1 MSRIR
6 VAMAVADDA
15 LERVQ
20 EVLASCRAVG
30 FRADSALTGVG
41 IFTGWIEAENVG
53 ALREIAGV
61 AAVELETAIRIH
73 TPRT

>member
-6 VAMAVADDA
+6 VAIAVADDA
-15 LERVQ
+15 LERAQ
-20 EVLASCRAVG
+20 EVLASCRALG

-41 IFTGWIEAENVG
+41 IFTGWMEAQNVG
-53 ALREIAGV
+53 ALRGVLGV
-61 AAVELETAIRIH
+61 AAVELERHMRIH